1 MMRPSRQNIIGIVGL
16 GYVGLSLVKSLFE
29 RNFIV
34 IGYDTDENKVE
45 KIRRGHSPNETI
57 EDSELV
63 VINSSGRFYTTT
75 EAKELAKA
83 EVVIVAVPTPLTAM
97 GNPDLSLLERA
108 CVEIA
113 PHIKS
118 ETLLINESTSYPGTL
133 RDFIVPLIKQ
143 NQGDGNSK
151 IYFACSPERVN
162 PGDVFYSHG
171 KTPRVVS
178 GLDDSARERVHA
190 FYSEFVDDVFVA
202 STPEVAEM
210 SKLLENSFRL
220 VNISFI
226 NEISDYCV
234 SQGIPV
240 REVIQAASTKPF
252 GFMPFL
258 PGPGVGGHCIPVD
271 PAYLLQ
277 DAADK
282 GKALPLLKKALQ
294 SNRSRSSQI
303 TSFLK
308 TELGSLKGKKV
319 LIEGVT
325 YKPNVADTRET
336 PAEPLFES
344 LMAEGAQV
352 HWHDSLVQNWNNSE
366 SSRVSDNKW
375 EITLVLVLHEDSDVS
390 ELIRHSEIIFDFT
403 GKLPMESGRVRLI

>member
-1 MMRPSRQNIIGIVGL
+1 MTNFDKVSIVGL
-16 GYVGLSLVKSLFE
+16 GYVGLSLVKALCD
-29 RNFIV
+29 R
-34 IGYDTDENKVE
+34 GYQVLGVDIDGDRVE
-45 KIRRGHSPNETI
+45 GLLASKTPNESI
-57 EDSELV
+57 SDSDLQSYIDSDLFHATTDPTLLKDIDT
-63 VINSSGRFYTTT
+63 VI
-75 EAKELAKA
+75 
-83 EVVIVAVPTPLTAM
+83 IAVPTPLSEDGEADYKFLV
-97 GNPDLSLLERA
+97 NACDLISNHLKA
-108 CVEIA
+108 DA
-113 PHIKS
+113 
-118 ETLLINESTSYPGTL
+118 LLINESTSHPGTL
-133 RDFIVPLIKQ
+133 RDLIAPIVIKSR
-143 NQGDGNSK
+143 GDRAK
-151 IYFACSPERVN
+151 DIKFACSPERVN
-162 PGDVFYSHG
+162 PGDVVFSHG
-171 KTPRVVS
+171 NTPRVVS
-178 GLDDSARERVHA
+178 GLDNHAKERVRD
-190 FYSEFVDDVFVA
+190 FYADFVDHIFVA

-226 NEISDYCV
+226 NEINDYCV

-277 DAADK
+277 DAAEK
-282 GKALPLLKKALQ
+282 GKALPLLEKALQ

-325 YKPNVADTRET
+325 YKPNVTDTRET
-336 PAEPLFES
+336 PAEPLLES
-344 LMAEGAQV
+344 LTAEGAQV
-352 HWHDSLVQNWNNSE
+352 HWHDSLVQNWNKSE

-375 EITLVLVLHEDSDVS
+375 DITLVLVLHEDSDVS
-390 ELIRHSEIIFDFT
+390 ELIRHSELIFDFT
-403 GKLPMESGRVRLI
+403 GKLPIDSGKVRLI

>member
-1 MMRPSRQNIIGIVGL
+1 MLPRNVGIIGL
-16 GYVGLSLVKSLFE
+16 GYVGLSLVKSLCDKGYRVLGVDIDSE
-29 RNFIV
+29 R
-34 IGYDTDENKVE
+34 VE
-45 KIRRGHSPNETI
+45 ELVGSKSPNESISSSDLKRFIGADLFHATTDPTLLKDI
-57 EDSELV
+57 DT
-63 VINSSGRFYTTT
+63 VI
-75 EAKELAKA
+75 
-83 EVVIVAVPTPLTAM
+83 IAVPTPLSEDGEADYKFLV
-97 GNPDLSLLERA
+97 NACDLISSHLKA
-108 CVEIA
+108 DA
-113 PHIKS
+113 
-118 ETLLINESTSYPGTL
+118 LLINESTSHPGTL
-133 RDFIVPLIKQ
+133 RDLIAPIVIKSR
-143 NQGDGNSK
+143 GDRAK
-151 IYFACSPERVN
+151 DIKFACSPERVN
-162 PGDVFYSHG
+162 PGDVVFSHG
-171 KTPRVVS
+171 NTPRVVS
-178 GLDDSARERVHA
+178 GLDNHAKERVRD
-190 FYSEFVDDVFVA
+190 FYADFVDHIFVA

-226 NEISDYCV
+226 NEINDYCV

-277 DAADK
+277 DAAEK
-282 GKALPLLKKALQ
+282 GKALPLLEKALQ

-325 YKPNVADTRET
+325 YKPNVTDTRET
-336 PAEPLFES
+336 PAEPLLES
-344 LMAEGAQV
+344 LTAEGAQV
-352 HWHDSLVQNWNNSE
+352 HWHDSLVQNWNKSE

-375 EITLVLVLHEDSDVS
+375 DITLVLVLHEDSDVS
-390 ELIRHSEIIFDFT
+390 ELIRHSELIFDFT
-403 GKLPMESGRVRLI
+403 GKLPIDSGKVRLI